1 MLCTVLVDF
10 GMVPTKL
17 SKVAFPAKKML
28 LDCQNPASPVW
39 IKRFARG
46 IPDGFRYDFSEY
58 FQNETNTKNRMR
70 LLPALHTFGKTNT
83 NAAHFSKTKRMSEKK
98 YIVGDAVL

>member
-1 MLCTVLVDF
+1 M
-10 GMVPTKL
+10 
-17 SKVAFPAKKML
+17 
-28 LDCQNPASPVW
+28 DCQNPASPEW
-39 IKRFARG
+39 IKRFAWG

-83 NAAHFSKTKRMSEKK
+83 KAAHFFKTNECPRNSILSVMQSCK
-98 YIVGDAVL
+98 YNILSVTRYRTF